1 MNDAPVNL
9 NRYRKERTR
18 EEQKARADANAVKF
32 GRTKAERVLDATREA
47 KARRHLDGH
56 QFEE

>member
-1 MNDAPVNL
+1 MSDAPVNL
-9 NRYRKERTR
+9 NRVRKERTR
-18 EEQKARADANAVKF
+18 EEQKAQADVNAVRF
-32 GRTKAERVLDATREA
+32 GRTKAERVLEATREA